1 MGGHWRKNQGQDRYF
16 RQAKDEGYRS
26 RSAFKLEQINARFAL
41 IRKGDRVLD
50 LGAAPGGWSQITQ
63 KWVGPQGLVIAVD
76 LLAIDPIPG
85 VAIITGDMTTPEVQA
100 RIRDAARGKVDVVL
114 SDAAPA
120 TSGIRDR
127 DHARSIELAET
138 ALLLAREMLKPGGHF
153 VVKVFEGEYFPGF
166 LQEARRWFAAVK
178 PHHPPASRDESCEM
192 YVVAQRLREGEPP
205 PA

>member
-16 RQAKDEGYRS
+16 RQAKEEGYRS
-26 RSAFKLEQINARFAL
+26 RSAFKLEQINSKFAV

-63 KWVGPQGLVIAVD
+63 KWVGPQGRVIAVD
-76 LLAIDPIPG
+76 LQAMDPIPG
-85 VAIITGDMTTPEVQA
+85 VTIITGDMLAPEVQA
-100 RIRDAARGKVDVVL
+100 RLHEAAQGQVDVVL
-114 SDAAPA
+114 CDAAPA

-127 DHARSIELAET
+127 DHARSIELAEM
-138 ALLLAREMLKPGGHF
+138 ALALARELLKPGGHF

-166 LQEARRWFAAVK
+166 LQEARRWFASVK
-178 PHHPPASRDESCEM
+178 PHHPDASREESREM
-192 YVVAQRLREGEPP
+192 YVVAQRLRAAEPP